1 MRKLALILSVILLAA
16 CQKQQLYCSVTLQLE
31 SEEPI
36 VALTIDNSLPGN
48 YFRNLNT
55 GEQYQ
60 YPVFVN
66 GKCELQVLK
75 GIYVLSFDGVAASAE
90 GKARKVRMTKYAT
103 TLDAVQLTED
113 QATITLPLV
122 NLQ

>member
-1 MRKLALILSVILLAA
+1 
-16 CQKQQLYCSVTLQLE
+16 VTLQLE